1 LTRST
6 RSTRRNLLAVSA
18 AILSFLAT
26 PARGVEVKFW
36 TLNFAQESGVRAF
49 QSIIKDFEAANPGIT
64 IVMENRGTDEHKAA
78 LRVAGGSDQAP
89 DIYFMWAGLG
99 LGGETVKSKL
109 AAPMDKYYA
118 QYKWDDRFLPTALSF
133 SKAYPGGRFGVP
145 YTFHGEAIY
154 YNKALFKKAGIDA
167 EPKTYA
173 ELVAAGDK
181 LAKAGI
187 PPFTFGGTVNWHLM
201 RLMDVILEAQC
212 GIQKHD
218 ALMDMKVDWSKEP
231 CAAKSFEEMHAWT
244 SKRMLK
250 PFMGIDQSQS
260 FNLFIAD
267 RAAMMLEG
275 DWLVGQL
282 VDAKKTQDYAVF
294 PFPTGTNRL
303 YGFAEYNYLS
313 SKSKNA
319 DAAAKFLDYLGST
332 PVQQAHLGEFGSIS
346 VNKEV
351 KYANVLPLNQAWI
364 KIFNSLSGT
373 FVNGDQAFPLD
384 VTTEYWRII
393 NDVAS
398 DKLAPAQ
405 AAADLQKFIANR
417 K

>member
-1 LTRST
+1 
-6 RSTRRNLLAVSA
+6 
-18 AILSFLAT
+18 
-26 PARGVEVKFW
+26 
-36 TLNFAQESGVRAF
+36 
-49 QSIIKDFEAANPGIT
+49 
-64 IVMENRGTDEHKAA
+64 
-78 LRVAGGSDQAP
+78 
-89 DIYFMWAGLG
+89 MWAGLG
-99 LGGETVKSKL
+99 LGGETVKSGL
-109 AAPMDKYYA
+109 ALPMDKYYA
-118 QYKWDDRFLPTALSF
+118 QYKWDERFLPTALSF

-154 YNKALFKKAGIDA
+154 YNKALFQKAGIGS

-187 PPFTFGGTVNWHLM
+187 PAFTFGGTVNWHLM
-201 RLMDVILEAQC
+201 RLMDVILEAEC

-218 ALMDMKVDWSKEP
+218 ALMDMKVDWAKEP
-231 CAAKSFEEMHAWT
+231 CAAKSFVELHDWT

-250 PFMGIDQSQS
+250 PFMGIDQAQS
-260 FNLFIAD
+260 FNLFLAG

-275 DWLVGQL
+275 DWLVAQL
-282 VDAKKTQDYAVF
+282 KESQKGDAEYAVF

-303 YGFAEYNYLS
+303 YGFAEYNYIS

-319 DAAAKFLDYLGST
+319 DAAAKFLDYLESNE
-332 PVQQAHLGEFGSIS
+332 VQQAHLGEFGSIS
-346 VNKEV
+346 VNKNV
-351 KYANVLPLNQAWI
+351 KYEKVEPLQATWI

-405 AAADLQKFIANR
+405 AAADLQKFIGNR